1 MDFFELLELIDFEAN
16 RIGMSLDDL
25 KQYVLTKY
33 GKRSR
38 WFLPDNQLWEL
49 YEYLR
54 LQPNAHV
61 ITPKLKIGIPKIG
74 LKK

>member
-1 MDFFELLELIDFEAN
+1 MDFFELLELIDNEAK
-16 RIGMSLDDL
+16 RIGWSIDDL
-25 KQYVLTKY
+25 KRHVLTQY

-38 WFLPDNQLWEL
+38 WFLTDNQLWEL

-61 ITPKLKIGIPKIG
+61 ITPKLKIAIPKIG